1 MGAGGNTC
9 PFLLYNFTTMDEKPT
24 PKPEAKAKAVA
35 AEVAPET
42 NTEPI
47 VIKAEPVKASE
58 PEPAPAPPIEPPSA
72 PEPPKAE
79 VPAPEPEKSPEP
91 AELFSIKTNTY
102 SAWVTQN
109 SDESFLANLE
119 LTGGSAY
126 NWPAKSASEAE
137 EILKYHIANQ
147 KL

>member
-1 MGAGGNTC
+1 MGQVAT
-9 PFLLYNFTTMDEKPT
+9 PAPMLYNFTTMDEKPT
-24 PKPEAKAKAVA
+24 PKPEAKAKAVE

-42 NTEPI
+42 KTEPI
-47 VIKAEPVKASE
+47 VIKAEPVKA
-58 PEPAPAPPIEPPSA
+58 PEPAPALPIEPPSA

-91 AELFSIKTNTY
+91 AELFSIKTDTY

-109 SDESFLANLE
+109 SDKSFLANLE

-126 NWPAKSASEAE
+126 NWPAESASEAE
-137 EILKYHIANQ
+137 EILKHHITNQ

>member
-1 MGAGGNTC
+1 
-9 PFLLYNFTTMDEKPT
+9 MDEKPT
-24 PKPEAKAKAVA
+24 PKPEAKAKAVE

-42 NTEPI
+42 KPEPI
-47 VIKAEPVKASE
+47 VIKAEPLLEVKDSNGETLLKVEA
-58 PEPAPAPPIEPPSA
+58 PVPAMPIEPPSA

-79 VPAPEPEKSPEP
+79 VPAPEPEKAPELPKAPEP
-91 AELFSIKTNTY
+91 AKLFSVKTDAY

-109 SDESFLANLE
+109 GDKSFLANLE

-126 NWPAKSASEAE
+126 NWPAGSASEAE
-137 EILKYHIANQ
+137 ELLKYHIANQ